1 MAPATLAPR
10 IGAYLRLIRFQHT
23 LFALPFAYVGLLL
36 AAQGWPGGATI
47 FWVTLAMGGA
57 RTMAMALNRVID
69 ARLDALNPRTQ
80 DREIPAG
87 VIRPRSA
94 LIVAL
99 VGFVA
104 FTVAGLAL
112 NPLTFALL
120 PVATAFLVLYP
131 YAKRFTWACHAVLG
145 VTIGAAAAGGWI
157 AFAGSF
163 DGAAWLLW
171 LAVAAWIAGFDV
183 IYALLDERFDRQHG
197 VHSLPARFG
206 PERARRLAAL
216 AHVVAFLAFA
226 AVALVTGQGLIGWLG
241 VGLVGLSFVHQHR
254 LVARRGAAEALRAFD
269 ANLYVGALV
278 LTSVALDLLWRSF
291 SILSG

>member
-1 MAPATLAPR
+1 MAQPALAPR
-10 IGAYLRLIRFQHT
+10 LAAYLRLIRFQHT

-36 AAQGWPGGATI
+36 AAGGWPGWATVG
-47 FWVTLAMGGA
+47 WVTLAMVGA

-69 ARLDALNPRTQ
+69 ARLDALNPRTR

-87 VIRPRSA
+87 VIRPRAA
-94 LIVAL
+94 LALAL

-104 FTVAGLAL
+104 FAVAGWSL

-131 YAKRFTWACHAVLG
+131 YTKRFTWLCHAVLG

-163 DGAAWLLW
+163 DRAAWLLW

-183 IYALLDERFDRQHG
+183 LYALLDERFDRRHG
-197 VHSLPARFG
+197 VHSAPARFG
-206 PERARRLAAL
+206 AERARLLSAGTHL
-216 AHVVAFLAFA
+216 VAWLGFV
-226 AVALVTGQGLIGWLG
+226 AVAQQTGQGAFGYGG
-241 VGLVGLSFVHQHR
+241 VLLVGLSFIHQHR
-254 LVARRGAAEALRAFD
+254 LVAARGAAEALRAFD
-269 ANLYVGALV
+269 ANLWVGIIV
-278 LTSVALDLLWRSF
+278 LASVALDLALGAR
-291 SILSG
+291 IAGG